1 MREVIEQNEYK
12 YLSERATKS
21 KDSKGRLEPEQK
33 CDYRTDFQRDRD
45 RIIHSKAFRRL
56 MYKTQVFL
64 NPEGDHYRTRLTH
77 SLEVSQ
83 ISRAVARGLGLNE
96 DLTEAIALGHDMGHT
111 PYGHAGEDGLDAV
124 HEGGFQH
131 PVHSLRIAD
140 YLEFRGDKRGLN
152 LTFEVRDGIL
162 NHSGSG
168 FPSTLEGQIVRL
180 CDRVAYINHDID
192 DSLRAGLIKREQLP
206 TCYSEYFGKTKSEC
220 IGKMIIDIVENSK
233 DSDRIAFSPEADAY
247 FTELRQFMFKNV
259 YLSEET
265 MVEKRKVKHMII
277 AIYEYYMQK
286 PEKLPAE
293 YFSEYQQIGND
304 AIRDYIAGMTDRYCS
319 KVFEQIM
326 IPKNWRG

>member
-1 MREVIEQNEYK
+1 MRTTIEENEYK

-21 KDSKGRLEPEQK
+21 ADSKGRLEPEEK

-83 ISRAVARGLGLNE
+83 ISRAVARGLALNE
-96 DLTEAIALGHDMGHT
+96 DLTEAIALGHDIGHT
-111 PYGHAGEDGLDAV
+111 PYGHAGEDALDEV
-124 HEGGFQH
+124 HEGGFKH

-140 YLEFRGDKRGLN
+140 YLEFRGEKRGLN
-152 LTFEVRDGIL
+152 LTFEVRDGIV
-162 NHSGSG
+162 NHSGTG

-192 DSLRAGLIKREQLP
+192 DALRAGVLKKEQLP
-206 TCYSEYFGKTKSEC
+206 ACYSEYFGKTKSES
-220 IGKMIIDIVENSK
+220 IGKMIIDIVEYSK
-233 DSDRIAFSPEADAY
+233 DKDKIGFSPETEKY

-265 MVEKRKVKHMII
+265 MVEKRKVKNMII
-277 AIYEYYMQK
+277 SIYNYYGQK
-286 PEKLPAE
+286 PDEMPRE
-293 YFSEYQQIGND
+293 HFEEYQKIGKD

-319 KVFEQIM
+319 KVFENIM
-326 IPKNWRG
+326 IPKNWRR